1 MNTTRLI
8 LNNTYDL
15 FIPISENYIQLKNN
29 QYNTFLLYFG
39 LPNSPITTIN
49 DDDML
54 LFTSESEIEPNS
66 DKLTLSDR

>member
-39 LPNSPITTIN
+39 LPNSPIATIN
-49 DDDML
+49 DDDA
-54 LFTSESEIEPNS
+54 SESEIEPNS
-66 DKLTLSDR
+66 DKLTLPDT

>member
-1 MNTTRLI
+1 MNTTRLA

-15 FIPISENYIQLKNN
+15 FLPISENYIQLKNN

-49 DDDML
+49 DNGML
-54 LFTSESEIEPNS
+54 LSTSKSEIEPNS
-66 DKLTLSDR
+66 DT